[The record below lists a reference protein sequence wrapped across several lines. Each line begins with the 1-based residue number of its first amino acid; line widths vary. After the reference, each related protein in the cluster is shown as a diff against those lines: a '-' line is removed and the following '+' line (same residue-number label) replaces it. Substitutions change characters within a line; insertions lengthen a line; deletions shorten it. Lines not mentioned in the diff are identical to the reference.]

1 MKFTRIATAFAA
13 IALAV
18 TPIAA
23 SADSHTMAM
32 KYAVGNMD
40 NLDWVPFGE
49 GGPPMAMLWG
59 DMQTGPHAFLLKVPV
74 GFQNE
79 PHSHD
84 ADYRLI
90 VLEGSGKHIVDDESM
105 EGAEVITEGGYWFQP
120 AGQVHTDANAGDAEA
135 LVLVIVDG
143 PFSYHPAE

>member
-1 MKFTRIATAFAA
+1 MKFPKIAMAVTAVSLAFAPIVATAG
-13 IALAV
+13 
-18 TPIAA
+18 
-23 SADSHTMAM
+23 SQEMAM
-32 KYAVGNMD
+32 KYAIGNMD
-40 NLDWVPFGE
+40 NLKWVPFGD

-59 DMQTGPHAFLLKVPV
+59 DMQSGPHAFLLKVPP

-90 VLEGSGKHIVDDESM
+90 VLEGSGKHIVEGESM
-105 EGAEVITEGGYWFQP
+105 ENADVITEGGYWFQP
-120 AGQVHTDANAGDAEA
+120 GGQVHTDANAGDKEA

-143 PFSYHPAE
+143 PFTYHPAK